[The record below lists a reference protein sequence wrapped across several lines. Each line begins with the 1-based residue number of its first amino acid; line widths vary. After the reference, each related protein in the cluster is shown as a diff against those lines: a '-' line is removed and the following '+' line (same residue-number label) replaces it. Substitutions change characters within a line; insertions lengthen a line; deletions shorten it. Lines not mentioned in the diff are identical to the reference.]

1 MQEERNVEENKFEKA
16 MSSMEELKME
26 LNDYEELDPIE
37 SPACIIGSYFVVSD

>member
-1 MQEERNVEENKFEKA
+1 MQEEKSYQENKIEKV
-16 MSSMEELKME
+16 MKPMEELTMD